1 MIKKIVFCTIFLAG
15 FMWFNSNTYSVP
27 IKIIHPIDVS
37 GKVLDKNGN
46 LFTGDVEIKL
56 RVSTSY
62 LDFSKSESQMQS
74 TEDKYYKIN
83 AQGGIFSWKGEG
95 SDITVKAVKEGYYS
109 TKIDVHESPLSEDRQ
124 QIIDEARD
132 QGCGPDD
139 LFEKF
144 MHNMVVKRDDIVI
157 YLIPKGTP
165 AKLEYVGGADIPSIN
180 SKKSSGKQCGW
191 SFAKRWYFPVDGDVS
206 VDIIRGINENNK
218 RTYTMKEPGGFI
230 YFEGYPVLETENKD
244 FYPYASFD
252 LMTEAPETGYVSTFT
267 PAEHRPTFRGNSFFC
282 YFKTPDGKYG
292 KICFEGDFSY
302 YINPDGSRNLEAGE
316 VEEWDPI
323 NPIEANRHK
332 R

>member
-1 MIKKIVFCTIFLAG
+1 
-15 FMWFNSNTYSVP
+15 MWFNSNTYSVP

-37 GKVLDKNGN
+37 GKVLDQNGN
-46 LFTGDVEIKL
+46 LFTGDVEIL
-56 RVSTSY
+56 LNVGIGV
-62 LDFSKSESQMQS
+62 LDYELLDLQGQ
-74 TEDKYYKIN
+74 TEYKKYKI
-83 AQGGIFSWKGEG
+83 QLHDGTFSWKGEG
-95 SDITVKAVKEGYYS
+95 SDVTVKAVKEGYYS
-109 TKIDVHESPLSEDRQ
+109 TKIDVHESPLGEDIQ

-157 YLIPKGTP
+157 HLIQKGTP
-165 AKLEYVGGADIPSIN
+165 VKLEYVGDADIPSIN

-191 SFAKRWYFPVDGDVS
+191 SFDKKWYFPVDGDVP
-206 VDIIRGINENNK
+206 VDIIRGINENKK
-218 RTYTMKEPGGFI
+218 RTYTIKEPGGFV
-230 YFEGYPVLETENKD
+230 YFEGYPVLESENKD
-244 FYPYASFD
+244 YYPYASFD
-252 LMTEAPETGYVSTFT
+252 LMTEAPETGYISTFT

-316 VEEWDPI
+316 VVRKGPR
-323 NPIEANRHK
+323 NPIEAEWLDKELGEDN
-332 R
+332 